1 MVRFVNRN
9 SQRQKKKI
17 NSQAKEKKEE
27 VYMKIK
33 FLIGAFLVIVFTG
46 CSKQNDNSKLIYQI
60 QKITEM
66 PDYFELSGD
75 SIYWSLV
82 KRKMEI
88 VPQLLE
94 IVDDTTAT
102 KSTIKYQGRNYTVG
116 EVAVDALYEIIRDFP
131 KKIDLIRDWKKF
143 DESEAYNNYWYFMAE
158 NSENRSQFKQ
168 KLKDW
173 YSSNKGN
180 LIWVSDN
187 NKYRRSEMDE
197 PKHHPSKGYY
207 KLKLTSSY

>member
-1 MVRFVNRN
+1 MEE
-9 SQRQKKKI
+9 I
-17 NSQAKEKKEE
+17 N
-27 VYMKIK
+27 MKIK

-46 CSKQNDNSKLIYQI
+46 CSKQNDNSKLISQI
-60 QKITEM
+60 QRINEM

-82 KRKMEI
+82 KKKMEI
-88 VPQLLE
+88 VPRLLE

-116 EVAVDALYEIIRDFP
+116 EIAVDALYEIIRDFP
-131 KKIDLIRDWKKF
+131 KKNDLIRNWKKF

-173 YSSNKGN
+173 YSSNKES
-180 LIWVSDN
+180 LTWVSDD
-187 NKYRRSEMDE
+187 NKYRKSEMSAPE
-197 PKHHPSKGYY
+197 YHPSRGYY
-207 KLKLTSSY
+207 KLKK